1 MNALPNESSSL
12 ACHLMAILSEAREE
26 HGTTAATFIENEW
39 LCCPF
44 FHVGLK
50 VEPSGGLL
58 WLRLAGGEGVKEI
71 LQTTL
76 FESILGKVVPKQLI
90 QTGATA
96 IIMRHYPNH

>member
-26 HGTTAATFIENEW
+26 HGTTAAKFIENER

-44 FHVGLK
+44 FHFGLK
-50 VEPSGGLL
+50 VEPNGGLL

-76 FESILGKVVPKQLI
+76 FESIIGKVVLKQLI

-96 IIMRHYPNH
+96 IIMNYYPNH